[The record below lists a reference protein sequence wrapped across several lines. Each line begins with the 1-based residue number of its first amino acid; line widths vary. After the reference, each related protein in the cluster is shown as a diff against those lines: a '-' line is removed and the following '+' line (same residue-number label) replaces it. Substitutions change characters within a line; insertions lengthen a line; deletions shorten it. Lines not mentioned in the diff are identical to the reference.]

1 MGLRDSGIT
10 QRLSV
15 QKPCPTPGEPECSTS
30 SPSRTQDFPRRHR
43 RDSSTH
49 RSTKGPH
56 SCSYLPTWR
65 PEAGPDGAP
74 TQGARE
80 TRPQSD
86 PSQPRALRK
95 REPRRRQHRGQ
106 VLLLPHGSP
115 PPSEDR
121 HERVAQTEPG
131 RAGTG
136 GHGAGRPALGT
147 EQLSRAFTRRQ
158 AGKVE
163 RALQGRPSTKVPAGA
178 QRGRQRHSED
188 GTRSQNEAR
197 GQRSPQSLNWG
208 GGQRGRKVKVC
219 RGSPCPPSA
228 ETLPLTHAAQGGS
241 TAPCGFHVKELW
253 QQNQQQ
259 RKEW

>member
-1 MGLRDSGIT
+1 MTPAS
-10 QRLSV
+10 LSACLCRSPV
-15 QKPCPTPGEPECSTS
+15 RPPGSLSAAHPLLHAPRTS
-30 SPSRTQDFPRRHR
+30 P
-43 RDSSTH
+43 
-49 RSTKGPH
+49 
-56 SCSYLPTWR
+56 
-65 PEAGPDGAP
+65 AGTVVTAALTD
-74 TQGARE
+74 
-80 TRPQSD
+80 
-86 PSQPRALRK
+86 QPRAPTRVLTCPRGGQKPALTEHLHKEPVKPDRK
-95 REPRRRQHRGQ
+95 VIRANPGHCARENHGDASTEGRCCSFLTGAHHPARTAMRGSHRPNPGAQGQ
-106 VLLLPHGSP
+106 
-115 PPSEDR
+115 
-121 HERVAQTEPG
+121 
-131 RAGTG
+131 AGTVQ
-136 GHGAGRPALGT
+136 AVLALGT